1 MTKLSKLYISLDIN
15 YYPMRDD
22 FVSSILSGDRRAI
35 AKAISMIENEDPKI
49 GDIISQ
55 LYPKTGNAFVVGI
68 TGPPGTGKSTLINSL
83 IENYRKLNKKIGV
96 LAIDPSSPITGGSL
110 LGDRL
115 RMNTHNL
122 DPNVYIRSMSSGN
135 KSGGLSKYTRRSLSI
150 LDASGLDLIIVETV
164 GAGQSEVDILKIT
177 DAVVIVLMPELG
189 DDIQIYKAG
198 LMEIGDIF
206 VVNKSD
212 LDGSDQM
219 YTKILTASKQK
230 NDNWIPK
237 VIKTTSID
245 GSGIDDLIHS
255 ITEREKFLKD
265 SSKHSST
272 EENNIKDEILSVVIE
287 NISQTLREKIK
298 NHPDF
303 QNVVEQ
309 VLSKEIDPE
318 QAAFL
323 IKEKLQIK

>member
-1 MTKLSKLYISLDIN
+1 
-15 YYPMRDD
+15 MRDD

-237 VIKTTSID
+237 VIKTISID

-272 EENNIKDEILSVVIE
+272 EENNIKEEILSVVIE

>member
-1 MTKLSKLYISLDIN
+1 
-15 YYPMRDD
+15 MRDD

-237 VIKTTSID
+237 VIKTISID

-287 NISQTLREKIK
+287 NISQTMKEKIK

>member
-1 MTKLSKLYISLDIN
+1 
-15 YYPMRDD
+15 MRDD

-265 SSKHSST
+265 SLKHSSN

>member
-1 MTKLSKLYISLDIN
+1 
-15 YYPMRDD
+15 MRDD

-237 VIKTTSID
+237 VIKTISID

-255 ITEREKFLKD
+255 ITEREEFLKD
-265 SSKHSST
+265 SSKHSSVI
-272 EENNIKDEILSVVIE
+272 ENNVKDEILSVVIDDL
-287 NISQTLREKIK
+287 SKTLSEKIK

>member
-1 MTKLSKLYISLDIN
+1 MTKLSKLYISLAIN
-15 YYPMRDD
+15 YYPMSDD

-35 AKAISMIENEDPKI
+35 AKAISMIENEDSKI

-68 TGPPGTGKSTLINSL
+68 TGPPGTGKSTLINGL
-83 IENYRKLNKKIGV
+83 IEKYRKLNKKIGV

-115 RMNTHNL
+115 RMSTHNL

-219 YTKILTASKQK
+219 YTKLLSASKQK
-230 NDNWIPK
+230 NDKWMPK
-237 VIKTTSID
+237 VIKTASID

-255 ITEREKFLKD
+255 ITEREEFLED
-265 SSKHSST
+265 SSKHSSAI
-272 EENNIKDEILSVVIE
+272 ENNIKDEILSVVIDDL
-287 NISQTLREKIK
+287 SKTLSEKIK

-303 QNVVEQ
+303 QNLVDQ
-309 VLSKEIDPE
+309 VLSKKIDPD
-318 QAAFL
+318 QAALL
-323 IKEKLQIK
+323 IKEKLQIE

>member
-1 MTKLSKLYISLDIN
+1 
-15 YYPMRDD
+15 MRDD

-230 NDNWIPK
+230 NDNWMPK

-265 SSKHSST
+265 SLKHSST

-318 QAAFL
+318 QAAIL

>member
-1 MTKLSKLYISLDIN
+1 
-15 YYPMRDD
+15 MRDD

-265 SSKHSST
+265 SLKHSST

-318 QAAFL
+318 QAAIL

>member
-1 MTKLSKLYISLDIN
+1 
-15 YYPMRDD
+15 MRDD

-265 SSKHSST
+265 SLKHSST

>member
-1 MTKLSKLYISLDIN
+1 
-15 YYPMRDD
+15 MRDD

-230 NDNWIPK
+230 NDNWIPQ

-265 SSKHSST
+265 SLKHSST

-318 QAAFL
+318 QAAIL

>member
-1 MTKLSKLYISLDIN
+1 
-15 YYPMRDD
+15 MRDD

-230 NDNWIPK
+230 NDNWMPK
-237 VIKTTSID
+237 VIKTTSIN
-245 GSGIDDLIHS
+245 GSGIDNLIHS

-318 QAAFL
+318 QAAIL

>member
-1 MTKLSKLYISLDIN
+1 
-15 YYPMRDD
+15 MRDD

-230 NDNWIPK
+230 NDNWIPQ

-318 QAAFL
+318 QAAIL

>member
-1 MTKLSKLYISLDIN
+1 MTKLSKLYISLSIN
-15 YYPMRDD
+15 YYSMTDD
-22 FVSSILSGDRRAI
+22 FASSILSGDRRAI

-49 GDIISQ
+49 DNVISQ
-55 LYPKTGNAFVVGI
+55 LYPKTGNAFIVGI
-68 TGPPGTGKSTLINSL
+68 TGPPGTGKSTLINCL
-83 IENYRKLNKKIGV
+83 IENYRKLDKKIGV

-135 KSGGLSKYTRRSLSI
+135 KSGGLSRYTRRSLSI

-164 GAGQSEVDILKIT
+164 GTGQSEVDILKIT

-212 LDGSDQM
+212 LDGSEQM
-219 YTKILTASKQK
+219 YTKILSASKLKKDKWMPQ
-230 NDNWIPK
+230 
-237 VIKTTSID
+237 VVQTTSIN
-245 GSGIDDLIHS
+245 GSGINDLIHS
-255 ITEREKFLKD
+255 ITERENFLKD
-265 SSKHSST
+265 SLKQSSNK
-272 EENNIKDEILSVVIE
+272 ENKIKNEILSVI
-287 NISQTLREKIK
+287 IDDLSKSFSEKII
-298 NHPDF
+298 NHSDF
-303 QNVVEQ
+303 QNIVEQ

-318 QAAFL
+318 QAATL
-323 IKEKLQIK
+323 LKEKLKIE

>member
-115 RMNTHNL
+115 RMSTHNL

-230 NDNWIPK
+230 NDNWMPK
-237 VIKTTSID
+237 VIKTTSIN
-245 GSGIDDLIHS
+245 GSGIDNLIHS

-272 EENNIKDEILSVVIE
+272 EENNIKDEILSVIIE
-287 NISQTLREKIK
+287 DLSQTLRKKIK

>member
-1 MTKLSKLYISLDIN
+1 MTKLSKLYISLAIN
-15 YYPMRDD
+15 YYHMSDD
-22 FVSSILSGDRRAI
+22 FVSSIISGDRRAI
-35 AKAISMIENEDPKI
+35 AKAISMIENEDSKI

-68 TGPPGTGKSTLINSL
+68 TGPPGTGKSTLINGL

-115 RMNTHNL
+115 RMSTHNL

-219 YTKILTASKQK
+219 YTKLLSASKQK
-230 NDNWIPK
+230 NDKWMPK

-265 SSKHSST
+265 SSKHSSAI
-272 EENNIKDEILSVVIE
+272 ENNIKDEILSVVIDDL
-287 NISQTLREKIK
+287 SKTLSEKIK

-303 QNVVEQ
+303 QNLVDQ
-309 VLSKEIDPE
+309 VLSKKIDPD
-318 QAAFL
+318 QAALL
-323 IKEKLQIK
+323 IKEKLQIE

>member
-1 MTKLSKLYISLDIN
+1 
-15 YYPMRDD
+15 MRDD

-237 VIKTTSID
+237 VIKTISID

-272 EENNIKDEILSVVIE
+272 EENNIKEEILSVVIE
-287 NISQTLREKIK
+287 NISQTLKEKIK

>member
-1 MTKLSKLYISLDIN
+1 
-15 YYPMRDD
+15 MRDD

-35 AKAISMIENEDPKI
+35 AKAISMIENEDSKI

-68 TGPPGTGKSTLINSL
+68 TGPPGTGKSTLINGL
-83 IENYRKLNKKIGV
+83 IEKYRKLNKKIGV

-115 RMNTHNL
+115 RMSTHNL

-230 NDNWIPK
+230 NDNWMPK

>member
-1 MTKLSKLYISLDIN
+1 MS
-15 YYPMRDD
+15 DD

-35 AKAISMIENEDPKI
+35 AKAISMIENEDSKI

-68 TGPPGTGKSTLINSL
+68 TGPPGTGKSTLINGL

-115 RMNTHNL
+115 RMSTHNL

-219 YTKILTASKQK
+219 YTKLLSASKQK
-230 NDNWIPK
+230 NDKWMPK
-237 VIKTTSID
+237 VIKTASID
-245 GSGIDDLIHS
+245 GLGIDDLIHS
-255 ITEREKFLKD
+255 ITEREEFLKD
-265 SSKHSST
+265 SSKHSSAI
-272 EENNIKDEILSVVIE
+272 ENNIKDEILSVVIDDL
-287 NISQTLREKIK
+287 SKTLSEKIK

-303 QNVVEQ
+303 QNLVDQ
-309 VLSKEIDPE
+309 VLSKKIDPD
-318 QAAFL
+318 QAARL
-323 IKEKLQIK
+323 IKEKLHIE

>member
-1 MTKLSKLYISLDIN
+1 
-15 YYPMRDD
+15 MRDD

-237 VIKTTSID
+237 VIKTISID

-287 NISQTLREKIK
+287 NISQTLKEKIK

>member
-1 MTKLSKLYISLDIN
+1 
-15 YYPMRDD
+15 MRDD

-237 VIKTTSID
+237 VIKTISID

-287 NISQTLREKIK
+287 NISQTLKEKIK

-318 QAAFL
+318 QAAIL

>member
-1 MTKLSKLYISLDIN
+1 
-15 YYPMRDD
+15 MRDD

>member
-287 NISQTLREKIK
+287 NISQTLKEKIK

>member
-1 MTKLSKLYISLDIN
+1 
-15 YYPMRDD
+15 MRDD

-177 DAVVIVLMPELG
+177 DAIVIVLMPELG

-237 VIKTTSID
+237 VIKTISID

>member
-1 MTKLSKLYISLDIN
+1 
-15 YYPMRDD
+15 MRDD

-177 DAVVIVLMPELG
+177 DAIVIVLMPELG

-230 NDNWIPK
+230 NDNWIPQ

-265 SSKHSST
+265 SLKHSST

>member
-1 MTKLSKLYISLDIN
+1 MTKLSKLYISLAIN
-15 YYPMRDD
+15 YYHMSDD

-35 AKAISMIENEDPKI
+35 AKAISMIENEDSKI

-68 TGPPGTGKSTLINSL
+68 TGPPGTGKSTLINGL

-115 RMNTHNL
+115 RMSTHNL

-230 NDNWIPK
+230 NDNWMPK

-287 NISQTLREKIK
+287 NISQTLKEKIK

-318 QAAFL
+318 QAAIL

>member
-1 MTKLSKLYISLDIN
+1 
-15 YYPMRDD
+15 MRDD

-49 GDIISQ
+49 SDIISQ
-55 LYPKTGNAFVVGI
+55 LYQKTGNAFVVGI

-115 RMNTHNL
+115 RMSTHNL

-212 LDGSDQM
+212 LDGSDHM
-219 YTKILTASKQK
+219 YTKILTALKQK
-230 NDNWIPK
+230 NDNWMPK

-255 ITEREKFLKD
+255 LAEREKFLKD
-265 SSKHSST
+265 SSKRSST

-287 NISQTLREKIK
+287 DLSKTLREKIK

>member
-1 MTKLSKLYISLDIN
+1 MTKLSKLYISLAIN
-15 YYPMRDD
+15 YYHMSDD

-35 AKAISMIENEDPKI
+35 AKAISMIENEDSKI

-68 TGPPGTGKSTLINSL
+68 TGPPGTGKSTLINGL

-115 RMNTHNL
+115 RMSTHNL

-219 YTKILTASKQK
+219 YTKLLSASKQK
-230 NDNWIPK
+230 NDKWMPK
-237 VIKTTSID
+237 VIKTASID

-255 ITEREKFLKD
+255 ITEREEFLED
-265 SSKHSST
+265 SSKHSSAI
-272 EENNIKDEILSVVIE
+272 ENNIKDEILSVVIDDL
-287 NISQTLREKIK
+287 SKTLSEKIK

-303 QNVVEQ
+303 QNLVDQ
-309 VLSKEIDPE
+309 VLSKKIDPD
-318 QAAFL
+318 QAALL
-323 IKEKLQIK
+323 IKEKLQIE

>member
-1 MTKLSKLYISLDIN
+1 
-15 YYPMRDD
+15 MRDD

-255 ITEREKFLKD
+255 LTEREKFLKD
-265 SSKHSST
+265 SLKHSST

>member
-1 MTKLSKLYISLDIN
+1 
-15 YYPMRDD
+15 MRDD

-177 DAVVIVLMPELG
+177 DAIVIVLMPELG

-230 NDNWIPK
+230 NDNWMPK

>member
-1 MTKLSKLYISLDIN
+1 
-15 YYPMRDD
+15 MRDD

-177 DAVVIVLMPELG
+177 DAIVIVLMPELG